1 MRPRSSTT
9 DRFVRVACVV
19 ALGGVLAAP
28 PALATGSE
36 TGSDPGH
43 AAEQPGAGASCP
55 ADAAQRGVG
64 TPDAMARLRDRMA
77 AEMASTGG
85 APPRV
90 LDGSGYN
97 YGGDGGSVGLPG
109 ALSFEATLP
118 R

>member
-9 DRFVRVACVV
+9 DRFARAAFLV
-19 ALGGVLAAP
+19 ALGGALAAT
-28 PALATGSE
+28 PAPAAGN
-36 TGSDPGH
+36 DPGR

-55 ADAAQRGVG
+55 ADAAQRAVG
-64 TPDAMARLRDRMA
+64 APEAMARLRERMA

-97 YGGDGGSVGLPG
+97 YGGDGGSVELPG
-109 ALSFEATLP
+109 ALRFEATLP